1 MQFICNFIL
10 VIREEKVHSYNYDN
24 NWSNNLHQKYK
35 LGNHIKIIYLEWKS
49 NCEAIQ
55 TLYLQIML

>member
-10 VIREEKVHSYNYDN
+10 DIREEKVHSYNYDK
-24 NWSNNLHQKYK
+24 NWSNNLQQKPE

-49 NCEAIQ
+49 N
-55 TLYLQIML
+55 